1 MFLPPEIVGKIIAF
15 AGYSRRKG
23 TFDELN
29 LEQSEDVYSYAKI
42 VEKEM
47 DNGNLL
53 LTESIR
59 KVLTRLKRYLFKREG
74 KPNAYY
80 YYADWPDD
88 VGEGYFVLNRLLTCW
103 PRCWEYD
110 DYLDEHEDIADQS
123 EAMLHLEREV
133 MKLDSDLIENVF
145 PEGGS
150 VWAKDGGPLVI
161 ESSTMARRELE
172 VKLPDLNG
180 LPSQVAVA
188 LRLEEHI
195 DPSPHTGM
203 EFCRELEFILTGP
216 TAWKGSVT
224 IRLDMDM
231 YNGFNLRY
239 DGGSSVY
246 TREDD
251 VIASQV
257 DAIVAFVRALV
268 AVDLP
273 LVTRMKLRIL
283 STYQT
288 EKLKAEMQTRHERE
302 GLQQLGLEFV

>member
-15 AGYSRRKG
+15 AGYSRRKR

-29 LEQSEDVYSYAKI
+29 LEQSEDVYAYAKI

-47 DNGNLL
+47 DNGNVL

-59 KVLTRLKRYLFKREG
+59 KVLTRLKRYLFEREG

-80 YYADWPDD
+80 PYADWPDD
-88 VGEGYFVLNRLLTCW
+88 AREGYFVVNRLLTCW
-103 PRCWEYD
+103 PRCWEYH
-110 DYLDEHEDIADQS
+110 DYSDVHEDIADQS
-123 EAMLHLEREV
+123 EAMLHLEREE
-133 MKLDSDLIENVF
+133 MALDSDLIDNVF
-145 PEGGS
+145 PESG
-150 VWAKDGGPLVI
+150 VWGPLVI

-195 DPSPHTGM
+195 DPDPSPHTGM
-203 EFCRELEFILTGP
+203 EFCRELTFVLTGP

-231 YNGFNLRY
+231 YHDFRLRY
-239 DGGSSVY
+239 DGGSG
-246 TREDD
+246 REDD

-273 LVTRMKLRIL
+273 LETRMKLTNF

-288 EKLKAEMQTRHERE
+288 EKLKAEMQKRHERE
-302 GLQQLGLEFV
+302 GLQQLGLDFV

>member
-15 AGYSRRKG
+15 AGYSRRKR

-29 LEQSEDVYSYAKI
+29 LEQSEDVFAYAKI

-74 KPNAYY
+74 KPNAFY

-110 DYLDEHEDIADQS
+110 DYLDDHEDIADQS
-123 EAMLHLEREV
+123 EAMLHLEREE
-133 MKLDSDLIENVF
+133 MALDSDLIDNVF
-145 PEGGS
+145 PESG
-150 VWAKDGGPLVI
+150 VWGPLVI

-203 EFCRELEFILTGP
+203 EFWRELTFILTGP

-231 YNGFNLRY
+231 YHGFNLRY

-246 TREDD
+246 RREDD

-273 LVTRMKLRIL
+273 LETRMKLRIL

-288 EKLKAEMQTRHERE
+288 EKLKAEMQKRHERE